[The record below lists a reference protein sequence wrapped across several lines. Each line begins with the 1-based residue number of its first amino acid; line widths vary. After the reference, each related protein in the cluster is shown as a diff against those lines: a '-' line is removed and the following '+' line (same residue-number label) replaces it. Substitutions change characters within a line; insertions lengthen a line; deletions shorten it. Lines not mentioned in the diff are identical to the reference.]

1 MEPSKNRYINY
12 NIKNTPNKIFWK
24 RISGMFYQI
33 EGYFKAMLIYF
44 RQCLYIFDN
53 SYLFQAMLVYFMQCL
68 FIL

>member
-33 EGYFKAMLIYF
+33 EGYFKAMLIYL
-44 RQCLYIFDN
+44 RQFLFISGNACIF
-53 SYLFQAMLVYFMQCL
+53 YAMLIYFINTL
-68 FIL
+68 